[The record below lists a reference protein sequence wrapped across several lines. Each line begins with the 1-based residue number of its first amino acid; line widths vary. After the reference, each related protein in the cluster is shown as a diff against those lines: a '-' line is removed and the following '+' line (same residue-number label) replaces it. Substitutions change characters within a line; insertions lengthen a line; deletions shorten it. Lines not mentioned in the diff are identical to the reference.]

1 MRRREFIIILGGA
14 AASWPLSARAQQP
27 AMPVVGFM
35 MAGSR
40 AALRDEIT
48 AFEAGLREMGFAEG
62 QNLALEY
69 RFAEG
74 QFERFPAFASDLVQR
89 RVSAIAAS
97 SPQAALAAKRATA
110 TIPVVFSVG
119 ADPVETGIVSSLSHP
134 GGNVTGV
141 YQFTAGLESKRLG
154 LLHEMVP
161 KAQVIGV
168 LLNSN
173 YAAAE
178 SQLRDVQDSAAHLG
192 LRLIIVRANT
202 ESDFDMAFSTVAS
215 QRAGAMLVCASP
227 FFNAR
232 RQQLVVLASSHSLPA
247 IFEWRDFAVAGGL
260 MSYGTSLNNAY
271 RQAGVYAGRILKGEK
286 PADLPVVQSTKFEF
300 VINLSTA
307 KALHIDVTPTL
318 SARADE
324 IIE

>member
-1 MRRREFIIILGGA
+1 MRRREFISLLGGA
-14 AASWPLSARAQQP
+14 ATWPLTVRAQQP

-48 AFEAGLREMGFAEG
+48 AFEAGLKEMGFVEG

-74 QFERFPAFASDLVQR
+74 QFDRFPAFASDLIHRQ
-89 RVSAIAAS
+89 VSVIAAT
-97 SPQAALAAKRATA
+97 SPQGALAAKRATTA
-110 TIPVVFSVG
+110 IPIVFSIGV
-119 ADPVETGIVSSLSHP
+119 DPVESGIVSSLSRP
-134 GGNVTGV
+134 GGNVTGI
-141 YQFTAGLESKRLG
+141 YQFTAGLEAKRLG

-161 KAQVIGV
+161 KADIIGV
-168 LLNSN
+168 LVNPN
-173 YAAAE
+173 YAAIE
-178 SQLRDVQDSAAHLG
+178 SQLRDVQDAAAHLG
-192 LRLIIVRANT
+192 LRLVIVRANT
-202 ESDFDMAFSTVAS
+202 ESDFDTAFSTVAS
-215 QRAGAMLVCASP
+215 QRAGALLVCASP

-232 RQQLVVLASSHSLPA
+232 RQQLVVLASSHALPA

-286 PADLPVVQSTKFEF
+286 ASDLPVVQSTKFEF

-307 KALHIDVTPTL
+307 KALHIDVPPTL

>member
-1 MRRREFIIILGGA
+1 MRRREFITIVGGA
-14 AASWPLSARAQQP
+14 VAWPLSVRAQQA

-40 AALRDEIT
+40 LALRDEVT
-48 AFEAGLREMGFAEG
+48 AFEAGLKETGFTEG

-74 QFERFPAFASDLVQR
+74 QFDRFPAFASDFVR
-89 RVSAIAAS
+89 RQVSVIAAS
-97 SPQAALAAKRATA
+97 SPQGALAAKRATTA
-110 TIPVVFSVG
+110 IPVVFSIG
-119 ADPVETGIVSSLSHP
+119 ADPVEVGLVSSLSHP

-161 KAQVIGV
+161 KAEVVGV
-168 LLNSN
+168 LVNPN

-178 SQLRDVQDSAAHLG
+178 SQLRDVQEAAANRG
-192 LRLIIVRANT
+192 LRLVIVRANI
-202 ESDFDMAFSTVAS
+202 ESEFDAAFSTVVT

-227 FFNAR
+227 FFNSR
-232 RQQLVVLASSHSLPA
+232 RQQLVVLASSHALPA

-271 RQAGVYAGRILKGEK
+271 RQAGIYAGRILKGEK
-286 PADLPVVQSTKFEF
+286 ASELPVVQSTKFEF

-307 KALHIDVTPTL
+307 KALHIDVPPTL